1 MRNGVKNSR
10 FQCIILTISS
20 ALWYYKIYNKDNYTL
35 LRYMK
40 RGIKMKRKAVSII
53 LALSMLLPTLNFAVS
68 ADEIKT
74 EINSEQ
80 TEVLATSSPNE
91 KSTEEN
97 IAATNVPLDNS
108 TDTVNINKND
118 VAPMTDGTDLSSDL
132 QNGDVTINTNGTYYI
147 GSVDVT
153 NTVTVKTGVKADL
166 TVENVTMTSATSSPI
181 IIESGAVVNLHIN
194 GTNTVIAK
202 KNGKAGINVAANSI
216 ESDYSILTVDG
227 DGILNVTGTAQA
239 SGIGANLYQLHGK
252 IIINGGTINA
262 VGGMKGTA
270 IGGGVK
276 TSGNVSG
283 CTIEING
290 GIINA
295 SAGRYGTAIGGVE
308 RQSNAE
314 IIVNGGYI
322 KATADASMTY
332 SIGPGRM
339 TPTTEQF
346 GVNNIYING
355 GSVDGTFR
363 STDYDKVQDKDG
375 NKLKQVVLT
384 MPDAVEM
391 ANKEVTVGSWK
402 TVTDSEAKL
411 YVYVTEDTTGYAVTY
426 AGKIYR
432 TDDIE
437 NQTTLTEYSGSDCT
451 CTDANSSIKLSVPDE
466 ITVNKIVGQT
476 KIKLTTD
483 FEKSSDCTY
492 PTHILNCTYTLTTAD
507 ENETAI
513 SSDLAEVVD
522 GYIVAHYKQ
531 GTHKIRVKVTA
542 TLNGYIFN
550 NSKDISLT
558 GDDKSQ
564 FDISKGNIKI
574 TKNNDNNDMVTVTVG
589 TTSYD
594 IPKNMEIYIVQSTSQ
609 TSNVIEVVQGAN
621 PTIVLDNINI
631 LSRSSINNA
640 LTIGD
645 DVELTLRLKGTN
657 KIESQSVNLAAVR
670 GITATSKLIVEDS
683 GDNDGV
689 ITFKSANGAGI
700 GDMKQ
705 FTVNSG
711 TVYAYGGNGGAGI
724 GGGKDGSGINVLING
739 GNVYAYADDD
749 SESNAA
755 GIGGGTGSASG
766 TSGRGGN
773 VIVNGGYV
781 KAVGNGS
788 GYGIGNGGNK
798 TPYGTITI
806 NGGSVDATLGTTPN
820 NDPSFD
826 AFNNSGTIPATKYNQ
841 YLVET
846 TVDGITDEQD
856 VEYSLVSDNDTGAEK
871 KIKTRT
877 DKNGKL
883 YLYANAGNQWIR
895 VYKNGTTYYRYSK
908 VDSMSK
914 NTFNCTNNTEI
925 SVSSFK
931 IPGQIGD
938 TVIDNEN
945 RVISV
950 KVPYNII
957 LKNITPNIEFI
968 GAFTQ
973 KDAMK
978 FNNTTSATY
987 KITGNDKSEVTYT
1000 VNLTL
1005 DSEHTEKQADV
1016 YDVSNGSVYVT
1027 DLYVTYGGVQY
1038 KTNDLGYVIMGTS
1051 TENIVNLDSATKL
1064 PPVTLKNLDIKM
1076 SNSATP
1082 INIMGNVDIT
1092 IDGNCTLRS
1101 MMGNAISV
1109 KNSYSNNP
1117 QPTIKSTETN
1127 PLANLLDVQ
1136 GGIGANAVN
1145 TEANTKLTITGV
1157 PTNLTAVTG
1166 TAVGGDGEFIT
1177 DSKTY
1182 INIAENSTSTVKNAN
1197 GDNLYQVKAT
1207 LNGAKGT
1214 ENICTYEDTDYYIGD
1229 DHILCLM
1236 VPNGSYNMSV
1246 GYSEDDYSGTI
1257 EVDSAMAEGIL
1268 YSVYVE
1274 SVTYDSS
1281 QKDNKGGKVDFTVK
1295 GVSIIGNVKIRV
1307 KSLEDIPLV
1316 LESDVIK
1323 DSDGNYVASITLP
1336 ENQSAEKP
1344 VVYEVY
1350 YDVKNKETKLKN
1362 NLIVDYDK
1370 SVCSITNF
1378 EIDGQLGQSTIYE
1391 SEDSHTITVYMPYDH
1406 EYQDYYTPSKLT
1418 YIGGRISNDQGK
1430 PIQYTVDING
1440 YARTK
1445 YTVTAQDGTTTADY
1459 MIKIYKEATPVITS
1473 LSLRNPTSSAASTV
1487 TVKII
1492 GRALSSIKNAENENN
1507 RKVYIYSDDG
1517 LDPVEATYDLV
1528 NGVDIYTA
1536 EINIPENTSDTE
1548 DKIYTLKAKIG
1559 DTEQTSVNSTIRVPR
1574 KERGLIGINDF
1585 TINNQI
1591 GDTKISGEQGKN
1603 ISITM
1608 PFDADITSL
1617 LPNVELEDMYATY
1630 SPATEQDFTSD
1641 VVYTVTAED
1650 KVTTKDYTVHV
1661 EKQAAPQVNSITF
1674 EDPEQNSESR
1684 VQVRINGDNLDN
1696 AANALNHEKT
1706 ITVSAKLV
1714 SGEFEGSGI
1723 STAIAQV
1730 DETGNYIAT
1739 LNVPKNDNDTKRVY
1753 ELSVSACGEKQDLSG
1768 NTTLTVPERKSNR
1781 KELTDFVV
1789 SENQSEISRNGNK
1802 LYLYVPYNTNLNNV
1816 IPKVSHTGVSYTPTD
1831 AQDLNSTKEYTV
1843 IAEDGTKNVYQIN
1856 VLREGV
1862 AKVNNVNINQPK
1874 TFNDT
1879 DITVDITGQFIPYLR
1894 DDEVKDTMEVVAVP
1908 RGDGE
1913 TQKVMLEYD
1922 GYGGH
1927 AIGKVT
1933 LPQNDTSEDKKYDFK
1948 ITINGREQQIGLSG
1962 IVTVPR
1968 KESCRITGFRINNQT
1983 KDAEIN
1989 DDDNTITL
1997 YMPYTTDLTALTPK
2011 VDIDGKDYTPKGT
2024 QDFTNPVQY
2033 TVTGDGGVSKT
2044 YTVTVKRSGM
2054 PTITSVSVSNAPE
2067 TFKGSDVKV
2076 EMSGIFNESMKV
2088 YAVSEDG
2095 NSKIECHD
2103 VVVGD
2108 VTDGFRSASASIT
2121 MPENDDTE
2129 NSKNYTLVFDV
2140 DGFENV
2146 SYVPLKTVTVPRRKT
2161 RTITNFYVQNQ
2172 VGSADIQDKDVYVK
2186 VQYDTDIS
2194 KLTPNLR
2201 IDGDSYAP
2209 EGEQNFDN
2217 ETKSLVYKVSAADDV
2232 DREYT
2237 VHISRDG
2244 KPTINEVSYT
2254 SPVTFKGGLVTVGLN
2269 GIFFEDVK
2277 VYAVPISG
2285 GAKIE
2290 GKTISFEDKSATATL
2305 NIPTNYNT
2313 ESEQEYRIEFVIDGF
2328 DTNYSSE
2335 TKITVPRRTTRKI
2348 TEFTLPDVQEG
2359 ETKIDGTDIYI
2370 SSPYIYDLSS
2380 VTPQITFDADEISP
2394 SADTAQDFSNL
2405 DNPVKYTLSSAA
2417 DEDVTY
2423 TVHIERVGDDPYLE
2437 RLTVD
2442 GQYGETEYEDDNVK
2456 LVLKSSAKL
2465 NSVEPVLQIHGDDY
2479 SPKGAQDFTDSE
2491 KNPVV
2496 YTVKNKYGVEH
2507 KYYVTITKKR
2517 SSGGNKGSSATPTPT
2532 PTETPI
2538 TTVEPT
2544 NSPKP
2549 NDGNQ
2554 TPNPTEMPITKHEPY
2569 ISGYEEN
2576 GVVQFRPD
2584 NTITRAEVA
2593 KILTVLDGDFDVNK
2607 TYANKFSDVH
2617 DGTWYQNYINFA
2629 VEKNYISGDENGLC
2643 RPEDMISRAEFAS
2656 IIARYINIEP
2666 LDGEDKFTDI
2676 ARFDWCKKYI
2686 NALAEK
2692 GIVTGYE
2699 NDEFLPD
2706 NKLTRSEAVAIINRI
2721 TDRKMTPEIL
2731 EKLTCPFSDVS
2742 ETHWAY
2748 NDILLAACEY

>member
-363 STDYDKVQDKDG
+363 STDYDKVQDKYG

-773 VIVNGGYV
+773 IIVNGGYV

-798 TPYGTITI
+798 TPYGAITI

-846 TVDGITDEQD
+846 TIDGITDEQD

-914 NTFNCTNNTEI
+914 NTFNCTNSTEI

-1038 KTNDLGYVIMGTS
+1038 KTNDLGYVITGTS

-1473 LSLRNPTSSAASTV
+1473 LSLRNPN
-1487 TVKII
+1487 
-1492 GRALSSIKNAENENN
+1492 IKCGFYRYGKNN
-1507 RKVYIYSDDG
+1507 RTCI
-1517 LDPVEATYDLV
+1517 
-1528 NGVDIYTA
+1528 
-1536 EINIPENTSDTE
+1536 
-1548 DKIYTLKAKIG
+1548 
-1559 DTEQTSVNSTIRVPR
+1559 EQY
-1574 KERGLIGINDF
+1574 KEC
-1585 TINNQI
+1585 
-1591 GDTKISGEQGKN
+1591 GK
-1603 ISITM
+1603 
-1608 PFDADITSL
+1608 
-1617 LPNVELEDMYATY
+1617 
-1630 SPATEQDFTSD
+1630 
-1641 VVYTVTAED
+1641 
-1650 KVTTKDYTVHV
+1650 
-1661 EKQAAPQVNSITF
+1661 
-1674 EDPEQNSESR
+1674 
-1684 VQVRINGDNLDN
+1684 
-1696 AANALNHEKT
+1696 
-1706 ITVSAKLV
+1706 
-1714 SGEFEGSGI
+1714 
-1723 STAIAQV
+1723 
-1730 DETGNYIAT
+1730 
-1739 LNVPKNDNDTKRVY
+1739 
-1753 ELSVSACGEKQDLSG
+1753 
-1768 NTTLTVPERKSNR
+1768 
-1781 KELTDFVV
+1781 
-1789 SENQSEISRNGNK
+1789 
-1802 LYLYVPYNTNLNNV
+1802 
-1816 IPKVSHTGVSYTPTD
+1816 
-1831 AQDLNSTKEYTV
+1831 
-1843 IAEDGTKNVYQIN
+1843 
-1856 VLREGV
+1856 RE
-1862 AKVNNVNINQPK
+1862 
-1874 TFNDT
+1874 
-1879 DITVDITGQFIPYLR
+1879 
-1894 DDEVKDTMEVVAVP
+1894 
-1908 RGDGE
+1908 
-1913 TQKVMLEYD
+1913 
-1922 GYGGH
+1922 
-1927 AIGKVT
+1927 
-1933 LPQNDTSEDKKYDFK
+1933 
-1948 ITINGREQQIGLSG
+1948 
-1962 IVTVPR
+1962 
-1968 KESCRITGFRINNQT
+1968 
-1983 KDAEIN
+1983 
-1989 DDDNTITL
+1989 
-1997 YMPYTTDLTALTPK
+1997 
-2011 VDIDGKDYTPKGT
+2011 
-2024 QDFTNPVQY
+2024 
-2033 TVTGDGGVSKT
+2033 
-2044 YTVTVKRSGM
+2044 
-2054 PTITSVSVSNAPE
+2054 
-2067 TFKGSDVKV
+2067 
-2076 EMSGIFNESMKV
+2076 
-2088 YAVSEDG
+2088 
-2095 NSKIECHD
+2095 
-2103 VVVGD
+2103 
-2108 VTDGFRSASASIT
+2108 
-2121 MPENDDTE
+2121 
-2129 NSKNYTLVFDV
+2129 
-2140 DGFENV
+2140 
-2146 SYVPLKTVTVPRRKT
+2146 
-2161 RTITNFYVQNQ
+2161 
-2172 VGSADIQDKDVYVK
+2172 
-2186 VQYDTDIS
+2186 
-2194 KLTPNLR
+2194 
-2201 IDGDSYAP
+2201 
-2209 EGEQNFDN
+2209 
-2217 ETKSLVYKVSAADDV
+2217 
-2232 DREYT
+2232 
-2237 VHISRDG
+2237 
-2244 KPTINEVSYT
+2244 
-2254 SPVTFKGGLVTVGLN
+2254 
-2269 GIFFEDVK
+2269 
-2277 VYAVPISG
+2277 
-2285 GAKIE
+2285 
-2290 GKTISFEDKSATATL
+2290 
-2305 NIPTNYNT
+2305 
-2313 ESEQEYRIEFVIDGF
+2313 
-2328 DTNYSSE
+2328 
-2335 TKITVPRRTTRKI
+2335 
-2348 TEFTLPDVQEG
+2348 
-2359 ETKIDGTDIYI
+2359 
-2370 SSPYIYDLSS
+2370 
-2380 VTPQITFDADEISP
+2380 
-2394 SADTAQDFSNL
+2394 
-2405 DNPVKYTLSSAA
+2405 
-2417 DEDVTY
+2417 
-2423 TVHIERVGDDPYLE
+2423 
-2437 RLTVD
+2437 
-2442 GQYGETEYEDDNVK
+2442 
-2456 LVLKSSAKL
+2456 
-2465 NSVEPVLQIHGDDY
+2465 
-2479 SPKGAQDFTDSE
+2479 
-2491 KNPVV
+2491 
-2496 YTVKNKYGVEH
+2496 
-2507 KYYVTITKKR
+2507 
-2517 SSGGNKGSSATPTPT
+2517 
-2532 PTETPI
+2532 
-2538 TTVEPT
+2538 
-2544 NSPKP
+2544 
-2549 NDGNQ
+2549 
-2554 TPNPTEMPITKHEPY
+2554 
-2569 ISGYEEN
+2569 
-2576 GVVQFRPD
+2576 
-2584 NTITRAEVA
+2584 
-2593 KILTVLDGDFDVNK
+2593 
-2607 TYANKFSDVH
+2607 
-2617 DGTWYQNYINFA
+2617 
-2629 VEKNYISGDENGLC
+2629 
-2643 RPEDMISRAEFAS
+2643 
-2656 IIARYINIEP
+2656 
-2666 LDGEDKFTDI
+2666 
-2676 ARFDWCKKYI
+2676 
-2686 NALAEK
+2686 
-2692 GIVTGYE
+2692 
-2699 NDEFLPD
+2699 
-2706 NKLTRSEAVAIINRI
+2706 
-2721 TDRKMTPEIL
+2721 
-2731 EKLTCPFSDVS
+2731 
-2742 ETHWAY
+2742 
-2748 NDILLAACEY
+2748 